1 MFFRNL
7 VIFCALAAIS
17 LCHAD
22 KIVFKDNFA
31 EKDALKKWRMVNRDN
46 GAVYSVKNNALNIR
60 HAHFE
65 EGNGGSFIEVNVPV
79 IKKGK
84 LEFDVVVNASKALKA
99 DGIGLTVDLYNIS
112 TFWHDACNDWRMYFA
127 EPVAKRLPYFNIEP
141 VGHSKIAVVPKMKKL
156 HYCIKFDTDSD
167 LVEFY
172 INDMSDPAAS
182 RYDVSVL
189 GHAFYQPG
197 VLRIG
202 SYGFAPN
209 SYETE
214 ISNIVL
220 SETTDTVNVA
230 AGKNNVLIFEG
241 ISSEHYPVTKLLAFP
256 AKDVRRY
263 TWDSPGACPNTINNY
278 QYFKMPSFDSVENAK
293 YIIFNDAPNVHE
305 ALQKKMLAAVKDGAK
320 MLIMGGFFTL
330 HKGGFAGSV
339 LGKALPVVFSNRWSF
354 AGNEKTPLEISGLQ
368 NKAVLYYHLNLQKSD
383 EAEVIAYAGK
393 VPVLLQK
400 KYGKGSI
407 TVFTGTI
414 GGGTDEKVFWK
425 NGALKEIFEKALK

>member
-1 MFFRNL
+1 MYFKNFI
-7 VIFCALAAIS
+7 IFCALAVIS
-17 LCHAD
+17 FCYAD
-22 KIVFKDNFA
+22 NIVFKDNFA
-31 EKDALKKWRMVNRDN
+31 EKDALKKWRMVNREN

-65 EGNGGSFIEVNVPV
+65 EGNGGSFIEITVPV

-84 LEFDVVVNASKALKA
+84 LEFDVVVNASKMLKA

-127 EPVAKRLPYFNIEP
+127 EPTAKRLPYFNIEP

-172 INDMSDPAAS
+172 INDMGEPAAA

-209 SYETE
+209 SYDTE

-220 SETTDTVNVA
+220 SESADTENTVVS
-230 AGKNNVLIFEG
+230 KNNVLVFEG
-241 ISSEHYPVTKLLAFP
+241 ISSEHYPVTKLLGIP
-256 AKDVRRY
+256 EKNVRRY
-263 TWDSPGACPNTINNY
+263 IWDSPGACPNTLNNY
-278 QYFKMPSFDSVENAK
+278 QYFKAPAFDSVANAK

-305 ALQKKMLAAVKDGAK
+305 ALQKKMLATVKDGAK

-330 HKGGFAGSV
+330 HKGGFADSV
-339 LGKALPVVFSNRWSF
+339 LGKALPVVFSNRWSL

-383 EAEVIAYAGK
+383 DARVLASAGNA
-393 VPVLLQK
+393 PVLFK
-400 KYGKGSI
+400 KQYGKGSI
-407 TVFTGTI
+407 AVFSGTV
-414 GGGTDEKVFWK
+414 GGGTDGKVFWK
-425 NGALKEIFEKALK
+425 NGALKEILEKALK